1 MSADFLSDFL
11 RNSAQAKV
19 LRVLVSSEAKE
30 QTASQIAKRA
40 GVSPQLAVREIKAL
54 TKLEIVKKVKAQAE
68 KGKKSKLID
77 KSDYWILNR
86 DFKHLRTLAEFVQ
99 QTSSIQFKN
108 VEQALRGSGRLSAVV
123 LSGIFMGDPSRPA
136 DLLVAGDA
144 LNERRLEQ
152 AVRGLELMF
161 GREIRYAAFS
171 TPEFRYRLTIQDRLF
186 RDTLDFPHRI
196 LLNRAGL
203 FKNT

>member
-11 RNSAQAKV
+11 KNPAQAKV

-40 GVSPQLAVREIKAL
+40 GVSPQLAVREIKVL
-54 TKLEIVKKVKAQAE
+54 SKLEIVKKVKAPVE
-68 KGKKSKLID
+68 KGNKSKPD

-99 QTSSIQFKN
+99 QTSSSQFKN
-108 VEQALRGSGRLSAVV
+108 IEQALRGSGRLSAVV

-196 LLNRAGL
+196 LLNRAGI

>member
-11 RNSAQAKV
+11 KNPAQAKV

-30 QTASQIAKRA
+30 LTASQIAKRA
-40 GVSPQLAVREIKAL
+40 GVSPQLVLREIKAL
-54 TKLEIVKKVKAQAE
+54 TKLEIVKKTKE
-68 KGKKSKLID
+68 HPLKGKKSKHRD

-86 DFKHLRTLAEFVQ
+86 DFKYLRPLAEFVQ
-99 QTSSIQFKN
+99 QTSPAQFKN
-108 VEQALRGSGRLSAVV
+108 VEQALSGSGRLSAIV

-136 DLLVAGDA
+136 DLLVAGDS

-171 TPEFRYRLTIQDRLF
+171 TPEFRYRLNIQDRLF

-196 LLNRAGL
+196 LLNRAGI
-203 FKNT
+203 FKNA